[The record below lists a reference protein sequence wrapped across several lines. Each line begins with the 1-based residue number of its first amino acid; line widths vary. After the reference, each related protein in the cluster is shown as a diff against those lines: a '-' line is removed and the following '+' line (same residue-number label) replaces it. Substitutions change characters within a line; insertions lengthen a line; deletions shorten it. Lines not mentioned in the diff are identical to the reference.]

1 VFSCEILS
9 STVSQVIFSDETYV
23 DVSPPR
29 PHFVRHH
36 KDHRIQ
42 MQHTTQHRPFLQRIL
57 FWGAIYGGGPLPLVP
72 VNGTMTGLRY
82 RSILAENLVP
92 FLEEQPLAHHFMFQQ
107 DNAPSHTAAATMAFL
122 QNNGVEVIQWPPY
135 SPDLNCI
142 ENLWG
147 FIKNKLSHENITTK
161 EELIRRVQNIWQSQD
176 MKDICYRMIHS
187 MPRRIAMCIRNRG
200 DYTKY

>member
-1 VFSCEILS
+1 
-9 STVSQVIFSDETYV
+9 
-23 DVSPPR
+23 
-29 PHFVRHH
+29 
-36 KDHRIQ
+36 
-42 MQHTTQHRPFLQRIL
+42 
-57 FWGAIYGGGPLPLVP
+57 
-72 VNGTMTGLRY
+72 MTGLRY